1 MSHLPNWVQAGVAAL
16 LILVAVVAFG
26 VHQQDGVSQNRE
38 ALRELHREVQD
49 VDNIVRDNQQRLT
62 HIEAL
67 LSPSASHAAEK

>member
-1 MSHLPNWVQAGVAAL
+1 MSNLPSWVQAGVAAL

-38 ALRELHREVQD
+38 SLRELHREVGE
-49 VDNIVRDNQQRLT
+49 VDDIVRDNQQRLA

-67 LSPSASHAAEK
+67 LDGTAPHAMER